1 VIIIERSLVVAPTI
15 ASLTRE
21 RALVLTGQYGLPA
34 VLWLY
39 QLLNRRREGR
49 AWRQQER
56 TFQEM
61 QDALPQLLN
70 GIQAREIRVV
80 PNEFNSTPAFLAYF
94 QAAALGSISLVLLD
108 VASAIRRV
116 GASLDAIRSE
126 LEIANVARV
135 QGWGHGRFGAYVHR
149 FVQNEMAAV
158 DGTQDGQH
166 HFFYVWHPDSDWYP
180 AFEGRQAEDPLGPA
194 FGGYHHDLA
203 TICLRMRADREALIA
218 TTDYGRAAVFHLVI
232 LAYYPL
238 VMDHP
243 IAFADELLPLV
254 ITGGRHRGADL
265 VWFAIRR
272 DPREERLHLNF
283 VGVLPQNQG
292 NLAMTGGFVGFV
304 GSWFGAAGCGL
315 ASAAFPPCAPVAAIV
330 AESLVASLVASWTA
344 MASGIV
350 YDELTR
356 ESIQILG
363 DPIFLE

>member
-1 VIIIERSLVVAPTI
+1 MGL
-15 ASLTRE
+15 L
-21 RALVLTGQYGLPA
+21 ALGLS
-34 VLWLY
+34 
-39 QLLNRRREGR
+39 QLLTQRGERR
-49 AWRQQER
+49 ASRQQEQ
-56 TFQEM
+56 TYQEVR
-61 QDALPQLLN
+61 DALPQLLN

-80 PNEFNSTPAFLAYF
+80 PNAFNSTPTFLAYF
-94 QAAALGSISLVLLD
+94 EAAALGSISLVLLD

-135 QGWGHGRFGAYVHR
+135 QGWGHGGFGAYVHR

-218 TTDYGRAAVFHLVI
+218 TTDYRRAAVFHLVI
-232 LAYYPL
+232 PAYYPL

-254 ITGGRHRGADL
+254 ITGGRYRGADL

-283 VGVLPQNQG
+283 VGLLPQNQG
-292 NLAMTGGFVGFV
+292 NLAMTGGYVGFV
-304 GSWFGAAGCGL
+304 GSLLGAVGCSVT
-315 ASAAFPPCAPVAAIV
+315 ATAFPPCAPIAGIV
-330 AESLVASLVASWTA
+330 IESFIASALASWTS
-344 MASGIV
+344 MASGTV
-350 YDELTR
+350 YDVLTQ

>member
-1 VIIIERSLVVAPTI
+1 MNVAVPRTITSLPYQQALILARQLGP
-15 ASLTRE
+15 
-21 RALVLTGQYGLPA
+21 LVLGLS
-34 VLWLY
+34 
-39 QLLNRRREGR
+39 QLLTQRGERR
-49 AWRQQER
+49 ASRQQEQ
-56 TFQEM
+56 TYQEVR
-61 QDALPQLLN
+61 DALPQLLS

-80 PNEFNSTPAFLAYF
+80 PNAFNSTPAFLAYF
-94 QAAALGSISLVLLD
+94 EAAALGSISLVLLD

-135 QGWGHGRFGAYVHR
+135 QGWGHGGFGTYVHR

-166 HFFYVWHPDSDWYP
+166 HFFYAWHPDSDCYP

-232 LAYYPL
+232 PAYYPL

-243 IAFADELLPLV
+243 IAFADELLPLIV
-254 ITGGRHRGADL
+254 TGGRHRGTDL
-265 VWFAIRR
+265 VWFTLGQ
-272 DPREERLHLNF
+272 DHNEERLHFNF
-283 VGVLPQNQG
+283 VGLLPQNHES
-292 NLAMTGGFVGFV
+292 LATRSGMVGFM
-304 GSWFGAAGCGL
+304 GSYLGAMGTVVA
-315 ASAAFPPCAPVAAIV
+315 ATAFPPCAPVAGIIGQ
-330 AESLVASLVASWTA
+330 SFVASGFASWTVGA
-344 MASGIV
+344 AGVV
-350 YDELTR
+350 YDGLTR
-356 ESIQILG
+356 ETTQVLG

>member
-1 VIIIERSLVVAPTI
+1 MSLAGPRII
-15 ASLTRE
+15 ASLNYQQALILARQLGP
-21 RALVLTGQYGLPA
+21 LVLGLS
-34 VLWLY
+34 
-39 QLLNRRREGR
+39 QLLTQRGERR
-49 AWRQQER
+49 ASRQQEQ
-56 TFQEM
+56 TYQEVR
-61 QDALPQLLN
+61 DALPQLLD

-80 PNEFNSTPAFLAYF
+80 PNAFNSTPAFLAYF
-94 QAAALGSISLVLLD
+94 EAAALGSIPLVLLD

-135 QGWGHGRFGAYVHR
+135 QGWGHGR
-149 FVQNEMAAV
+149 
-158 DGTQDGQH
+158 
-166 HFFYVWHPDSDWYP
+166 
-180 AFEGRQAEDPLGPA
+180 QAEDLLGPA

-232 LAYYPL
+232 PAYYPL
-238 VMDHP
+238 VMDQP

-283 VGVLPQNQG
+283 VGLLPQNQG
-292 NLAMTGGFVGFV
+292 NLAMTGGYVGFV
-304 GSWFGAAGCGL
+304 GSWFGAAGCAL
-315 ASAAFPPCAPVAAIV
+315 ASAAFPPCAPVAAVLCEPFV
-330 AESLVASLVASWTA
+330 ATMIAGAST
-344 MASGIV
+344 MMSGIV
-350 YDELTR
+350 YDVLTQ

>member
-1 VIIIERSLVVAPTI
+1 MNLAVPRTI
-15 ASLTRE
+15 ASLTYQQ
-21 RALVLTGQYGLPA
+21 ALRLARQWGPLALGLS
-34 VLWLY
+34 
-39 QLLNRRREGR
+39 QLLTQRGERR
-49 AWRQQER
+49 ASRQQEQ
-56 TFQEM
+56 TYQEVR
-61 QDALPQLLN
+61 DALPQLLN

-80 PNEFNSTPAFLAYF
+80 PNAFNSTPAFLAYY
-94 QAAALGSISLVLLD
+94 QAAALGSIPLVLLD
-108 VASAIRRV
+108 VTSAIKRESVQASMPYDRNSRLQTSPGYKV
-116 GASLDAIRSE
+116 GIT
-126 LEIANVARV
+126 
-135 QGWGHGRFGAYVHR
+135 
-149 FVQNEMAAV
+149 NEMAAV

-203 TICLRMRADREALIA
+203 TICLRMRADREALIE

-232 LAYYPL
+232 PAYYPL

-283 VGVLPQNQG
+283 VGLLPQNQG

>member
-1 VIIIERSLVVAPTI
+1 MAISVTESAER
-15 ASLTRE
+15 R
-21 RALVLTGQYGLPA
+21 RAL
-34 VLWLY
+34 
-39 QLLNRRREGR
+39 
-49 AWRQQER
+49 RQQER

-61 QDALPQLLN
+61 QDALTQLLN
-70 GIQAREIRVV
+70 DIQAREIRVV
-80 PNEFNSTPAFLAYF
+80 PNAFNSTPAFLAYF

-135 QGWGHGRFGAYVHR
+135 QGWGHGGFGAYVHR

-158 DGTQDGQH
+158 HGTQDGQH

-232 LAYYPL
+232 PAYYPL

-243 IAFADELLPLV
+243 IAFLL
-254 ITGGRHRGADL
+254 TNCYR
-265 VWFAIRR
+265 WS
-272 DPREERLHLNF
+272 
-283 VGVLPQNQG
+283 LP
-292 NLAMTGGFVGFV
+292 
-304 GSWFGAAGCGL
+304 WAGIEALTSCGL
-315 ASAAFPPCAPVAAIV
+315 PFVDIEVTKDYLSTLSVAWTQIV
-330 AESLVASLVASWTA
+330 RT
-344 MASGIV
+344 
-350 YDELTR
+350 
-356 ESIQILG
+356 
-363 DPIFLE
+363 